1 MYNQHRQTTQPF
13 PIMPKLLKNETLLSI
28 LLIFLTTLV
37 TYGISIPRFGYYHD
51 DWFLLWSGAARGAE
65 SIIPL
70 FSTDR
75 PFMGVVYSLVYRLL
89 GDASLNWHLY
99 ALLWRFI
106 GGLAFFWILRLL
118 WPNQKY
124 LTTIMTVLFI
134 VYPGFLSQPNANTK
148 QNHLFG
154 FGTALLSVAFMLQ
167 ALQTNNRV
175 RQFIYHLISIV
186 LAVNYLFIYEYM
198 IGLEGMRLALLVYA
212 LLQRGLTPW
221 RILIVET
228 LKRWWPYPIAMAGF
242 LYWRIFLFDG
252 ARNATDASRL
262 AGDYVSN
269 LRSMVLRLGFETT
282 RDFFDTT
289 IFAWVIRPYRSLTG
303 TEYSNL
309 IGALLIAAIVIGLVL
324 LYIFLLKKSSADNN
338 DNESNHQPIK
348 DLLLLGGFTVFCA
361 VLPVV
366 ASGRDVDLSDAYKSY
381 GLHPMAGAVLFVTAL
396 VLMLRPQFRRLALL
410 TLIGLAVLTQ
420 AVNADYWAQLWEYQ
434 RQTWWQLT
442 WRAPEIKDD
451 TMVMAQFPENFLLQ
465 QDYEAWGPVNLI
477 YRPQPAAS
485 PAISSEV
492 LNPSTAYDILKRTVQ
507 TNPMRDL
514 PMHRNYARLLLIS
527 IPSSSACIHVLDG
540 TLPVYSEDDSLL
552 VRQVGGYSH
561 IDQIIPSGKPPI
573 PPASIF
579 GAEPPHGWCYYYQ
592 KAALARQAGDWK
604 TIGAL
609 YDETL
614 ALHLEAADASEF
626 FPFIE
631 GLVNLGR
638 RDDAKIIYNK
648 EIKGRTS
655 LRLPLCQTLAKDPGY
670 PPEFG
675 YRYQEIYNLVCQ

>member
-1 MYNQHRQTTQPF
+1 
-13 PIMPKLLKNETLLSI
+13 MPKLLKNETLLSI

-167 ALQTNNRV
+167 ALQTTNRV
-175 RQFIYHLISIV
+175 RQLTYNLISIV

-212 LLQRGLTPW
+212 LLQRGLKPW
-221 RILIVET
+221 RTLIVET
-228 LKRWWPYPIAMAGF
+228 LKRWWPYPVAMAGF

-262 AGDYVSN
+262 ADDYLSN
-269 LRSMVLRLGFETT
+269 LRSMVLRLGFETL

-309 IGALLIAAIVIGLVL
+309 VGALLIAAIVIGLVL
-324 LYIFLLKKSSADNN
+324 LYIFLLKKSSADDETNY
-338 DNESNHQPIK
+338 QPIR

-366 ASGRDVDLSDAYKSY
+366 ASGRDVDLSDPYKSY

-420 AVNADYWAQLWEYQ
+420 AVNADYWAQLWDYQ

-442 WRAPEIKDD
+442 WRAPNIKDD
-451 TMVMAQFPENFLLQ
+451 TLVMAQFPENFLLQ

-477 YRPQPAAS
+477 YRPEPAAS

-492 LNPSTAYDILKRTVQ
+492 LNPTTAYDILKRTVQ
-507 TNPMRDL
+507 TNPMRDV
-514 PMHRNYARLLLIS
+514 PMHRDYTKLLLIS

-540 TLPVYSEDDSLL
+540 TLPVYSEDDTLL
-552 VRQVGGYSH
+552 VQQVGRYSR
-561 IDQIIPSGKPPI
+561 IDQIVPSGQSPI

-579 GAEPPHGWCYYYQ
+579 GAEPPNGWCYYYQ

-604 TIGAL
+604 TIGTL

-614 ALHLEAADASEF
+614 ARHLKAADASEF

-638 RDDAKIIYNK
+638 REDAKTIYNK

-655 LRLPLCQTLAKDPGY
+655 LRLPLCQALAKDPGY